1 MFMKAPK
8 TNRQTVSAL
17 FLTLFVCALI
27 PQSVFSQTEKLG
39 IIRYTPPKGWNKTV
53 KENIVAFTDLNAATG
68 RFCIITLYGATNSTG
83 NPESDF
89 KREWNNLVMKPLK
102 AEANPET
109 ETEVSDGWT
118 AIAGGAA
125 VELDNGKAAAFLT
138 VISGGGKTVSILGLF
153 NDQSYAAQLAAFGT
167 GLDLGKVVAESPAP
181 RRDESAPR
189 ASSTD
194 ITSMHAA
201 ELVGEFEANE
211 VRANQVYIG
220 KRVRIHGTVNTIEIG
235 KDGRV
240 VLTFKSSITTRNNAR
255 CFFNQSQNS
264 GVAALSAHT
273 VATVEGT
280 VRGMG
285 GGFDDAKAFVLLD
298 NCIVP

>member
-1 MFMKAPK
+1 MKTPK
-8 TNRQTVSAL
+8 LICQTVSAL
-17 FLTLFVCALI
+17 FLTLFLCGLM
-27 PQSVFSQTEKLG
+27 PQTVFSQTEKLG
-39 IIRYTPPKGWNKTV
+39 IVKYTPPKGWNKAV
-53 KENIVAFTDLNAATG
+53 KENIVTFYEGDPATG
-68 RFCIITLYGATNSTG
+68 PFCFITLYGATNSTG

-89 KREWNNLVMKPLK
+89 KREWNNLVIKPFNGQAK
-102 AEANPET
+102 PET
-109 ETEVSDGWT
+109 ATEVSDGWT
-118 AIAGGAA
+118 TIAGGAA
-125 VELDNGKAAAFLT
+125 VHISGGEGFAFLT

-153 NDQSYAAQLAAFGT
+153 NDQSYAGQLAAFGT
-167 GLDLGKVVAESPAP
+167 GIDLGKVTAESPPPPREAP
-181 RRDESAPR
+181 RT
-189 ASSTD
+189 SSTD

-201 ELVGEFEANE
+201 ELVGEFESNE

-240 VLTFKSSITTRNNAR
+240 ILTFKSSITTRNNAR
-255 CFFNQSQNS
+255 CFFSQSQNS
-264 GVAALSAHT
+264 GIATLSAHT

>member
-1 MFMKAPK
+1 MKRI
-8 TNRQTVSAL
+8 TLQVL
-17 FLTLFVCALI
+17 FGLFVTLILPLSI
-27 PQSVFSQTEKLG
+27 PQTVFSQTEKLG
-39 IIRYTPPKGWNKTV
+39 IVKYTPPKGWNKTV
-53 KENIVAFTDLNAATG
+53 KENIVAFSNLDEATG
-68 RFCIITLYGATNSTG
+68 HFCIITLYGATNSTG

-89 KREWNNLVMKPLK
+89 KREWNNLVIKPLK

-109 ETEVSDGWT
+109 ATEVSNGWT

-125 VELDNGKAAAFLT
+125 VQLESGKAAAFLT

-153 NDQSYAAQLAAFGT
+153 NDQSYAGHLAAFGT
-167 GLDLGKVVAESPAP
+167 GIDLGKVAQEAPAP
-181 RRDESAPR
+181 RREESAP
-189 ASSTD
+189 SSAD
-194 ITSMHAA
+194 IASMHAA
-201 ELVGEFEANE
+201 ELVREFETNE

-220 KRVRIHGTVNTIEIG
+220 KRVRIHGTVNTIEID
-235 KDGRV
+235 KDGKI

-255 CFFNQSQNS
+255 CFFSQSQSS
-264 GVAALSAHT
+264 GVATLSAHT

-285 GGFDDAKAFVLLD
+285 GGFDNSKAFVLLE

>member
-1 MFMKAPK
+1 MKAHK
-8 TNRQTVSAL
+8 INHRHL
-17 FLTLFVCALI
+17 LGLFVTLI
-27 PQSVFSQTEKLG
+27 LCLSISPSVVSQTEKLG
-39 IIRYTPPKGWNKTV
+39 IVKYTPPKGWDKTV
-53 KENIVAFTDLNAATG
+53 KENIVAFSNLDAATG
-68 RFCIITLYGATNSTG
+68 HFCIITLYGATNSTG

-89 KREWNNLVMKPLK
+89 KREWNNLVIKPFK

-118 AIAGGAA
+118 AIAGGTA
-125 VELDNGKAAAFLT
+125 VELETGKAAAFLT

-153 NDQSYAAQLAAFGT
+153 NDQSYAGHLAAFGT
-167 GLDLGKVVAESPAP
+167 GIDLGKVVAESPAP
-181 RRDESAPR
+181 RREESAPP

-201 ELVGEFEANE
+201 ALVGEFESNE

-255 CFFNQSQNS
+255 CFFSQSQNS
-264 GVAALSAHT
+264 GVATLSAHT

-285 GGFDDAKAFVLLD
+285 GGFDDSKAFVLLD

>member
-1 MFMKAPK
+1 MTPLKLDGKA
-8 TNRQTVSAL
+8 RAVLLLTV
-17 FLTLFVCALI
+17 FVCALL

-39 IIRYTPPKGWNKTV
+39 IVRYTPPKGWNKTV
-53 KENIVAFTDLNAATG
+53 KENIVAFTDLDEATG
-68 RFCIITLYGATNSTG
+68 HFCIITLYGATPGTG

-89 KREWNNLVMKPLK
+89 KREWNNLVIKPFK

-109 ETEVSDGWT
+109 ATEVSDGWT
-118 AIAGGAA
+118 AIAGGSA
-125 VELDNGKAAAFLT
+125 VQLESGKAAAFLT

-153 NDQSYAAQLAAFGT
+153 NDQSYAGQLAAFGT
-167 GLDLGKVVAESPAP
+167 GIDLGKAVAESPAP
-181 RRDESAPR
+181 RREESAPGS
-189 ASSTD
+189 ASTEV
-194 ITSMHAA
+194 TSMHAA
-201 ELVGEFEANE
+201 ALVGEFESNE

-255 CFFNQSQNS
+255 CFFSQSQNS
-264 GVAALSAHT
+264 GVATLSAHT

-285 GGFDDAKAFVLLD
+285 GGFDDAKAFVLLE

>member
-1 MFMKAPK
+1 MKPLKLDGKA
-8 TNRQTVSAL
+8 RAVLLLTV
-17 FLTLFVCALI
+17 FVCALL

-39 IIRYTPPKGWNKTV
+39 IVRYTPPKGWNKTV
-53 KENIVAFTDLNAATG
+53 KENIVAFTDLDEATG
-68 RFCIITLYGATNSTG
+68 HFCIITLYGATPGTG

-89 KREWNNLVMKPLK
+89 KREWNNLVIKPFK

-109 ETEVSDGWT
+109 ATEVSDGWT
-118 AIAGGAA
+118 AIAGGSA
-125 VELDNGKAAAFLT
+125 VQLESGKAAAFLT

-153 NDQSYAAQLAAFGT
+153 NDQSYAGQLAAFGT
-167 GLDLGKVVAESPAP
+167 GIDLGKAVADSPAP
-181 RRDESAPR
+181 RREESAPR
-189 ASSTD
+189 PTSTD

-201 ELVGEFEANE
+201 ALVGEFESNE

-255 CFFNQSQNS
+255 CFFSQSQNS
-264 GVAALSAHT
+264 GVATLSAHT

-285 GGFDDAKAFVLLD
+285 GGFDDAKAFVLLE

>member
-1 MFMKAPK
+1 MKPHNAGRK
-8 TNRQTVSAL
+8 YL
-17 FLTLFVCALI
+17 FGLFIAIGCSLLLT
-27 PQSVFSQTEKLG
+27 QSVFSQTESLG
-39 IIRYTPPKGWNKTV
+39 IVRYTPPKGWNKTV
-53 KENIVAFTDLNAATG
+53 KENIVAFTDVDRATG

-83 NPESDF
+83 NPASDF
-89 KREWNNLVMKPLK
+89 KREWNNLVVKPFK

-109 ETEVSDGWT
+109 EMEASDGWT
-118 AIAGGAA
+118 AIAGGASVA
-125 VELDNGKAAAFLT
+125 LENGKAAAFLT
-138 VISGGGKTVSILGLF
+138 VISDGGRTVSILGLF
-153 NDQSYAAQLAAFGT
+153 NDQSYAAPLAAFGT
-167 GLDLGKVVAESPAP
+167 GIDMGKAVAAAPAA
-181 RRDESAPR
+181 RRDESTSR
-189 ASSTD
+189 ASSTAT
-194 ITSMHAA
+194 TSMHAA

-264 GVAALSAHT
+264 GVATLSAHT

>member
-1 MFMKAPK
+1 MKAPK
-8 TNRQTVSAL
+8 INHKYI
-17 FLTLFVCALI
+17 FGLFVTLGCSLLI
-27 PQSVFSQTEKLG
+27 SQSVFSQTERLG
-39 IIRYTPPKGWNKTV
+39 IVKYTPPKGWQKTV
-53 KENIVAFTDLNAATG
+53 KENIVAFSQLDAATG
-68 RFCIITLYGATNSTG
+68 HFCIITLYGATKSTG

-89 KREWNNLVMKPLK
+89 KREWNNLVIKPFK
-102 AEANPET
+102 ATATPET

-118 AIAGGAA
+118 AIAGGTS
-125 VELDNGKAAAFLT
+125 VELDNGQAAAFLT

-167 GLDLGKVVAESPAP
+167 GIDLGRAVAEASGP
-181 RRDESAPR
+181 RRDETAPR
-189 ASSTD
+189 AASSD
-194 ITSMHAA
+194 VTSMHAA

-211 VRANQVYIG
+211 VRANQLYIG

-264 GVAALSAHT
+264 GVATLSAHT

-280 VRGMG
+280 VRGLG